1 MRNSNRFMKQATRLV
16 SALSLVLMLCAAVSA
31 YTVVMRGGRRIEI
44 PAQFSVT
51 KTTLTYE
58 AAPGIQITLQM
69 AAIDITATERAN
81 NETLG
86 SLLSRVEVRAPSQLE
101 KSGQAGTPAGR
112 PGPGPRDA
120 RAPNKGRS
128 ITNRDLEG
136 YSRKRRESGIAY
148 EKRRVE
154 LGLPSVEESRRR
166 SAAEAEVIRQELE
179 QKRSEETEWESYW
192 RSRASELRAE
202 IAAVDA
208 EINYIRTRLEEVP
221 FPPAIGSYTIVSS
234 ILPFALPGRSVVNP
248 ILGTPFGLHD
258 FHRPSV
264 FVAPGGPQLRARFGF
279 GGGTTRGRVFVNP
292 GTRFPASPFAIAP
305 PFLPLS
311 SLTAFSSPFAPYD
324 FTYERFALVTRFNEL
339 AGIKAGLNARWR
351 ELENE
356 ARRAGVPPG
365 WLRP

>member
-1 MRNSNRFMKQATRLV
+1 MKQATRLV
-16 SALSLVLMLCAAVSA
+16 TALSLILMLCATASA

-44 PAQFSVT
+44 PSQFSVT
-51 KTTLTYE
+51 KTTLMYE

-81 NETLG
+81 NETPG
-86 SLLSRVEVRAPSQLE
+86 SLLSRVEVRTLSQLE
-101 KSGQAGTPAGR
+101 KSGRAGTPTGLR
-112 PGPGPRDA
+112 GTRDA
-120 RAPNKGRS
+120 RSSGRGRS
-128 ITNRDLEG
+128 ITNRDLEP
-136 YSRKRRESGIAY
+136 YMRARRESEIAY
-148 EKRRVE
+148 EKRRIE

-166 SAAEAEVIRQELE
+166 FAAEAEVIVQELE
-179 QKRSEETEWESYW
+179 QKRSEETESESYW

-208 EINYIRTRLEEVP
+208 EISYIRTRIDEVP
-221 FPPAIGSYTIVSS
+221 FPSAIGSYTVVSN

-248 ILGTPFGLHD
+248 MLGTPFGLHD

-264 FVAPGGPQLRARFGF
+264 FVAPGGPQLRARIGF
-279 GGGTTRGRVFVNP
+279 GGGTAGGRVFINP
-292 GTRFPASPFAIAP
+292 GTRFPARPFAIAP

-311 SLTAFSSPFAPYD
+311 NLTAFSSPFVPYD
-324 FTYERFALVTRFNEL
+324 FTYERSALITRFNEL

>member
-16 SALSLVLMLCAAVSA
+16 TALSLILMLCATASA

-81 NETLG
+81 NETPG
-86 SLLSRVEVRAPSQLE
+86 SLLSRALSQLE
-101 KSGQAGTPAGR
+101 KSGRAGTPTGLR
-112 PGPGPRDA
+112 GTRDA
-120 RAPNKGRS
+120 RASGRGRS
-128 ITNRDLEG
+128 ITNRDLEP
-136 YSRKRRESGIAY
+136 YMRTRRESEIAY
-148 EKRRVE
+148 EKRRIE

-166 SAAEAEVIRQELE
+166 SAAEAEVIVQELE
-179 QKRSEETEWESYW
+179 QKRSEETESESYW

-208 EINYIRTRLEEVP
+208 EINYIRSRLDEVP
-221 FPPAIGSYTIVSS
+221 FLSSGSYTVVSN

-248 ILGTPFGLHD
+248 MLGTPFGLHG
-258 FHRPSV
+258 FPLANV
-264 FVAPGGPQLRARFGF
+264 FVAPGGPQLRARVGF
-279 GGGTTRGRVFVNP
+279 GGGTTRGRVFINP
-292 GTRFPASPFAIAP
+292 GTRFPARPFAIAP
-305 PFLPLS
+305 PFWPLS
-311 SLTAFSSPFAPYD
+311 NLTAFSPSFYPYD
-324 FTYERFALVTRFNEL
+324 FTYERSALITRFNEL